1 MKHDLEA
8 RGQEVHAISTNSS
21 NKRAKQQQQQQQQ
34 PKSIRTKGYVLPAAE
49 DGIALMAS
57 GKLLKRV
64 CAVEV
69 PPVVVL

>member
-8 RGQEVHAISTNSS
+8 RGQEVHAISTNIS
-21 NKRAKQQQQQQQQ
+21 NKRAKQQQQQQ